1 MRSQLGDNFSKSV
14 PLASPTSIAGRVRA
28 TSSIKVPQT
37 SRTNLAGINVLISDE
52 HYKNSLGIVRHLGQM
67 GVLVSVL
74 AHSRNSLVCRSRY
87 CHEVIPCL
95 SDTVASL
102 AETAL
107 DAVKQRQFDLILP
120 VSYAMTLA
128 LAQCRHEFA
137 PHTRLE
143 LVDSDTIKLAANKLR
158 MVELAQEIGVPA
170 PKTFWAG
177 DALRR
182 NHDLTFPV
190 VIKPKNESPGHPP
203 VRFAENFEQLRAAL
217 SPQAEETSFTDPS
230 ALLVQEYIPG
240 SGCGFFA
247 TYQEGTCKRIFMH
260 TRVREYPASGGI
272 STCAESFY
280 DSKLER
286 HGRKM
291 LDALDWHGVAMVE
304 FRRDSRDGEYKLME
318 VNPKFWGSV
327 DLPLAAGADFPGD
340 LCRMALG
347 STLSFTDSYQRNLRF
362 HWPFSGHGDLYHLWT
377 RPESI
382 LDVAIDFVN
391 PRVKS
396 NIWLQDFGPNLK
408 EMAGLA
414 TQLLGMGRK

>member
-1 MRSQLGDNFSKSV
+1 MRSQLGDNFSNSV
-14 PLASPTSIAGRVRA
+14 PLASPTSLAGSVRA
-28 TSSIKVPQT
+28 TPSVKVSQA
-37 SRTNLAGINVLISDE
+37 SRTSLAGINLLISDE

-74 AHSRNSLVCRSRY
+74 ARSRNSLVCRSRY

-95 SDTVASL
+95 SETVASL
-102 AETAL
+102 AESVL
-107 DAVKQRQFDLILP
+107 DAVKEGQFDLVLP

-128 LAQCRHEFA
+128 LAQRRHEFD

-143 LVDSDTIKLAANKLR
+143 LVDSDTIELAANKLR

-170 PKTFWAG
+170 PKTFLATNALSRNRDWA
-177 DALRR
+177 
-182 NHDLTFPV
+182 FPV
-190 VIKPKNESPGHPP
+190 VIKPHKESPGHPP
-203 VRFAENFEQLRAAL
+203 VRFARNLEQLRAAL
-217 SPQAEETSFTDPS
+217 SPQAEATAFTDPS

-240 SGCGFFA
+240 RGCGFFA
-247 TYQEGTCKRIFMH
+247 TYQKGTCKRIFMH

-286 HGRKM
+286 YGRKM
-291 LDALDWHGVAMVE
+291 LDALNWHGVAMVE

-327 DLPLAAGADFPGD
+327 DLALAAGADFPGD

-347 STLSFTDSYQRNLRF
+347 STLSFTDFYRRNLRF
-362 HWPFSGHGDLYHLWT
+362 QWPLSGHGDLYHLWT
-377 RPESI
+377 RPQSI